1 MSDFQLHKVNCL
13 SKLDKS
19 AAGRIDPQCVE
30 ICQAINDL
38 TDFYTTSSC
47 AGRTLIWRGCG
58 YKGTQGKRF
67 ERFRVNHDLIEDVD
81 EYLQLDGLDD
91 DVGNDVPVHHEEEDS
106 LGQPPSP
113 DAPAMAPLAQ
123 SEDLD
128 LESDG
133 TLWLRMEPFILHVSC
148 RTLPAAEALIAAC
161 RRAFKNVGLQSWR
174 ERKYMVCV
182 WGDDGLD
189 MPITAPGSGGAA
201 PLFPLPAQRAW
212 LRDIVNRKHRR
223 NWGKIARL
231 VAAVRAMEN
240 VAYDDPPAQALFG
253 APPPEGEGEEEAGSG
268 GGGGGPRPRHFDV
281 IGDVAVVHELP
292 PGCAGP
298 EGRRAVGAAV
308 LATNPRKIKVCV
320 LRRGRLEG
328 AAKAHGVELL
338 AGRDRRP
345 LVTTHWESGVGC
357 VVRVGEVFFS
367 PRMAPERLRLCRSVG
382 PGERV
387 LCLFS
392 GVGAEALQIAART
405 AAAAVVCV
413 ELNPV
418 AVACLRKGVAR
429 LSPEHGPEQ
438 DPPPPPSCR
447 CWRGTRWRC
456 CPGCPSQRIRP
467 ARVAHDPRAGG
478 AAAAAAAKRA
488 FLAALLPALR
498 PGGEVHWYD
507 FATKAEVAAGCPR
520 TRALV
525 AGCCAAAGLA
535 AEFLHA
541 GPAGRRCVAAGQWRV
556 CVDFRV
562 RPL

>member
-1 MSDFQLHKVNCL
+1 MS
-13 SKLDKS
+13 
-19 AAGRIDPQCVE
+19 A
-30 ICQAINDL
+30 
-38 TDFYTTSSC
+38 
-47 AGRTLIWRGCG
+47 
-58 YKGTQGKRF
+58 
-67 ERFRVNHDLIEDVD
+67 
-81 EYLQLDGLDD
+81 
-91 DVGNDVPVHHEEEDS
+91 
-106 LGQPPSP
+106 
-113 DAPAMAPLAQ
+113 
-123 SEDLD
+123 
-128 LESDG
+128 
-133 TLWLRMEPFILHVSC
+133 FILHVSC

-418 AVACLRKGVAR
+418 AVACLRKGVALLAGR
-429 LSPEHGPEQ
+429 EGRRGQ
-438 DPPPPPSCR
+438 DP
-447 CWRGTRWRC
+447 
-456 CPGCPSQRIRP
+456 
-467 ARVAHDPRAGG
+467 
-478 AAAAAAAKRA
+478 AAAAKLQVLEGDALALLPGLPVRGFDRCVAPRPKGPEAGRDGGGGDGGRA

-562 RPL
+562 RPLAAAGAAGAAGEEDAVRARVRAATSKRQRAAAAAQADDGGGGGGADETKDGNGRVQGEEGTP